1 MSDAWLVVV
10 VCGLG
15 TIALKTT
22 GPLLLGG
29 RDLPGWV
36 TGVLALLAPT
46 LLAALIV
53 TQAFAGDRAL
63 VLDARAAGLVAAAVA
78 LALRAPLLLVL
89 VVAAAVAAGVR
100 ALGWLA

>member
-10 VCGLG
+10 LCGLG
-15 TIALKTT
+15 TIALKSA

-29 RDLPGWV
+29 RDLPVWV
-36 TGVLALLAPT
+36 NGVLALLAPT

-53 TQAFAGDRAL
+53 TQAFAGERA
-63 VLDARAAGLVAAAVA
+63 VILDARAAGLAAAAIA
-78 LALRAPLLLVL
+78 LALRAPLLVVL
-89 VVAAAVAAGVR
+89 LVAAAVAAGAR